1 MSTRKRW
8 VLALGGSVVYPGE
21 VDTVFLQAFYKLIKQ
36 EIKEGRRFIIVVGGG
51 VISRAYQK
59 AISKIIRISNED
71 KDWIGIHVTRLNAH
85 LVRTIFKKEAHPIV
99 ADTRFR
105 VRKFGKNHIIV
116 GSGWKP
122 GWSTDYVSIQL
133 AIDFGI
139 REVIVLG
146 KPAYVYT
153 SDFERDKSAVPIER
167 MNWAEYLKLIPS
179 QWTPGMHAPV
189 DPIAA
194 RLARKENIKVV
205 IADGKNLANL
215 KKILK
220 GAKFE
225 GTTLENYA

>member
-1 MSTRKRW
+1 MSTRKQY
-8 VLALGGSVVYPGE
+8 VLALGGSVVCPGE
-21 VDTVFLQAFYKLIKQ
+21 VDTILLQALYRLIQQ
-36 EIKEGRRFIIVVGGG
+36 EIKKGKRFIIVVGGG
-51 VISRAYQK
+51 VVSRAYQK
-59 AISKIIRISNED
+59 AISKISRISNED
-71 KDWIGIHVTRLNAH
+71 RDWIGIHATRLNAH
-85 LVRTIFKKEAHPIV
+85 LIRTIFKNEANPIIV
-99 ADTRFR
+99 DKRFR
-105 VRKFGKNHIIV
+105 VRKFGRNSIIV

-122 GWSTDYVSIQL
+122 GWSTDYVAVQI

-153 SDFERDKSAVPIER
+153 SDFEKDKSAVPIEC

-189 DPIAA
+189 DPVAA

-205 IADGKNLANL
+205 IADGRNLANL
-215 KKILK
+215 KRILK

-225 GTTLENYA
+225 GTTLEN